1 MRTVLFDF
9 KTAKEEWF
17 DIASATYVRKISAF
31 VDFQIISLKSPKSD
45 REDSVAKK
53 KSESEELLKKITA
66 DDYVFL
72 FDEKGKTYDSIA
84 FSKQI
89 ELAQMSGKK
98 RMVFIIGGAFGVSE
112 EIKNRSQVKVSLSS
126 MVMNHLVAETVALE
140 QIYRAHTILKRIP
153 YHNI

>member
-98 RMVFIIGGAFGVSE
+98 RAVFIIGGAFGVSE